1 MKGVLAVGIVV
12 VLGCGDSGSSTST
25 STSTSGGVEAS
36 STSSG
41 ASTSSASSTSSV
53 DGSEG
58 STGDVCQDVVEIDGA
73 GAWAVFGFDAFSS
86 RANVGETV
94 LSPFNVG
101 CLEPR
106 WVVEG
111 LAGVTS
117 TPAVVGGVVVFGD
130 WDGVVHAVD
139 ARTGEEVWTASLG
152 VQVNDSP
159 LVVGDTVWI
168 GDYDGLLHA
177 LDFAT
182 GEVRWSVELD
192 PHPAAAIFGSPVLA
206 DGTLLVGV
214 ASIELTQLHDDYTFR
229 GSLVALEPSTGDEL
243 WRVYTTQN
251 DETAGAGVSVW
262 STPSYD
268 AARGLAYVG
277 TGNTYE
283 EPASPLSDA
292 LLAVDVMTG
301 DIVWSRQ
308 FTEGDVYTIVMDEP
322 QGPDAD
328 IGAAPNLFS
337 IGDRD
342 VVGVGD
348 KAGVYAVLDRDDGE
362 PIWGVELT
370 VGSHLGGV
378 MTSAAVHD
386 GVIYLASNLWPAGEF
401 QFDDPLNTS
410 IAFALDAANGDVLWQ
425 RPLAAPSFGAV
436 TWANGVI
443 VLGTIDGT
451 VHALDAATGV
461 ELWSDVPGGDIGG
474 GFSIVDGTLYAGYGF
489 WFFLAP
495 PEPAGGLAAYML
507 PGAP

>member
-1 MKGVLAVGIVV
+1 M
-12 VLGCGDSGSSTST
+12 GDS
-25 STSTSGGVEAS
+25 
-36 STSSG
+36 
-41 ASTSSASSTSSV
+41 
-53 DGSEG
+53 
-58 STGDVCQDVVEIDGA
+58 TGEICGEVVEVGDA
-73 GAWAVFGFDAFSS
+73 GEWAVFGFDAFSS
-86 RANVGETV
+86 RANGVESV

-101 CLEPR
+101 CLERR
-106 WVVEG
+106 WGVDG

-130 WDGVVHAVD
+130 WDGVVHAVE
-139 ARTGEEVWTASLG
+139 ARTGAEVWTAALG

-168 GDYDGLLHA
+168 GDSGGSLHA

-182 GEVRWSVELD
+182 GDVRWSIELD
-192 PHPAAAIFGSPVLA
+192 PHPAAAIYGSPVLA

-229 GSLVALEPSTGDEL
+229 GSLVALDPATGDEL
-243 WRVYTTQN
+243 WRLYTTAD
-251 DETAGAGVSVW
+251 DETSGAGVSVW

-283 EPASPLSDA
+283 LPASPLSDA

-301 DIVWSRQ
+301 EIVWSRQ
-308 FTEGDVYTIVMDEP
+308 FTEGDVYTIVMPKP

-328 IGAAPNLFS
+328 IGAAPNLFT
-337 IGDRD
+337 IGDRE

-362 PIWGVELT
+362 PIWGVQLT
-370 VGSHLGGV
+370 DGSHLGGV

-386 GVIYLASNLWPAGEF
+386 GVIWLASNLWPAGEF
-401 QFDDPLNTS
+401 NFDSPENTS
-410 IAFALDAANGDVLWQ
+410 IAFALDAENGDVLWQ
-425 RPLAAPSFGAV
+425 RPLPAPAFGAV
-436 TWANGVI
+436 TWANGVV

-461 ELWSDVPGGDIGG
+461 ELWSDAPGADIGG
-474 GFSIVDGTLYAGYGF
+474 GFSIVDGTLFAGYGF
-489 WFFLAP
+489 WFFVGP
-495 PEPAGGLAAYML
+495 REPTGGLVAYML